1 MGRVRVFPA
10 SVIMPQRRE
19 TVNHVSKTTGT
30 TKALLPPLSAL
41 RSLLSSLAI
50 DNRAPPGHA
59 N

>member
-1 MGRVRVFPA
+1 MSRVCVYPA
-10 SVIMPQRRE
+10 SVIMPQRRG

-30 TKALLPPLSAL
+30 TKALSSPVLL
-41 RSLLSSLAI
+41 SLLSSLAI